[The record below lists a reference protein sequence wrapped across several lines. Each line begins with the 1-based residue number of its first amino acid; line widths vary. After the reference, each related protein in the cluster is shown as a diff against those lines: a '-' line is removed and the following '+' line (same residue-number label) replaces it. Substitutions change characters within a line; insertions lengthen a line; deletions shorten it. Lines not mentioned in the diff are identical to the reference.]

1 VDGFESNASGSPE
14 SGLLVRG
21 DAGRLTEK
29 RQADVLLRRVT
40 WLAQTPP
47 KFQDQLL
54 TRADLLRLKKGD
66 LLYDVGDDATG
77 LFGVAE
83 GHVEV
88 HAPRAG
94 VDATLSFVGGPGF
107 WFGDIAALTGQP
119 RRVGI
124 VARTDCR
131 LLRVPRAQIV
141 RLTEADP
148 EVWRSFS
155 LLLARNY
162 AKAMGIIHALKQSDP
177 ARRVAAM
184 LVVVVEDN
192 APGVTTAP
200 ASQWDIG
207 ELAHLGRSKVNA
219 SLKALESRGLIQRR
233 YRSIDVVDAA
243 GLRIFVH
250 EPGALGAPS
259 RPLTKGRS

>member
-1 VDGFESNASGSPE
+1 VGSLQGASGGE
-14 SGLLVRG
+14 LD
-21 DAGRLTEK
+21 DAQTRRDGRRSTEK
-29 RQADVLLRRVT
+29 RQAEAFLRGVT

-47 KFQDQLL
+47 NFQDQLL
-54 TRADLLRLKKGD
+54 SRADVLRLKKGE

-88 HAPRAG
+88 HAPRVG
-94 VDATLSFVGGPGF
+94 VEATLSFVGGPGF
-107 WFGDIAALTGQP
+107 WLGDIAALTGQP

-141 RLTEADP
+141 RMTETDS

-162 AKAMGIIHALKQSDP
+162 AKSMGIIHALKQTDP

-184 LVVVVEDN
+184 LAVVFEDN
-192 APGVTTAP
+192 PPGVTTAP

-207 ELAHLGRSKVNA
+207 ELANLGRSKVNT
-219 SLKALESRGLIQRR
+219 SLKALESRGLIRRR
-233 YRSIDVVDAA
+233 YGAIEVLDAD
-243 GLRIFVH
+243 GLRRLVH
-250 EPGALGAPS
+250 EGAA
-259 RPLTKGRS
+259 KA

>member
-1 VDGFESNASGSPE
+1 M
-14 SGLLVRG
+14 
-21 DAGRLTEK
+21 
-29 RQADVLLRRVT
+29 LRRVT

-54 TRADLLRLKKGD
+54 SRADLLRLKKGD

-94 VDATLSFVGGPGF
+94 VEATLSFVGGPGF
-107 WFGDIAALTGQP
+107 WFGDIAALTGHP

-131 LLRVPRAQIV
+131 LLRAPRAQIV
-141 RLTEADP
+141 RLTETDP

-184 LVVVVEDN
+184 LAVVVEDN
-192 APGVTTAP
+192 PPGVTIAP

-207 ELAHLGRSKVNA
+207 ELAHLGRSKVNT
-219 SLKALESRGLIQRR
+219 SLKALESRGLIRRR
-233 YRSIDVVDAA
+233 YGAIEVVDAD
-243 GLRIFVH
+243 GLRKLVH
-250 EPGALGAPS
+250 EGASQA
-259 RPLTKGRS
+259 

>member
-1 VDGFESNASGSPE
+1 MMS
-14 SGLLVRG
+14 
-21 DAGRLTEK
+21 
-29 RQADVLLRRVT
+29 
-40 WLAQTPP
+40 
-47 KFQDQLL
+47 
-54 TRADLLRLKKGD
+54 
-66 LLYDVGDDATG
+66 TG

-94 VDATLSFVGGPGF
+94 VEATLSFVGGPGF
-107 WFGDIAALTGQP
+107 WFGDIAAFTGQP

-141 RLTEADP
+141 RLAEADP

-162 AKAMGIIHALKQSDP
+162 AKAMGIIHALKQRDP
-177 ARRVAAM
+177 ARRVAAI

-192 APGVTTAP
+192 AAGVTTAP

-219 SLKALESRGLIQRR
+219 SLKALESRGLIRRR
-233 YRSIDVVDAA
+233 YRSIEVIDAP
-243 GLRIFVH
+243 GLRKFVH
-250 EPGALGAPS
+250 EPGAPRAVVTPVD
-259 RPLTKGRS
+259 

>member
-1 VDGFESNASGSPE
+1 MDGVERAANGSP
-14 SGLLVRG
+14 
-21 DAGRLTEK
+21 GRRAATRSDGGRSTER
-29 RQADVLLRRVT
+29 RQADAFLRGVT

-54 TRADLLRLKKGD
+54 SKADLLRLKKGD

-107 WFGDIAALTGQP
+107 WLGDIAAFTGQP

-131 LLRVPRAQIV
+131 LMRVPRAEIV
-141 RLTEADP
+141 RLAEIDP

-184 LVVVVEDN
+184 LAVLIEDN
-192 APGVTTAP
+192 AAGVTIAP

-207 ELAHLGRSKVNA
+207 ELAHLGRSKVNT

-250 EPGALGAPS
+250 EPGAPGAPS

>member
-1 VDGFESNASGSPE
+1 VDGVESAANGSPE
-14 SGLLVRG
+14 NRAPTRG
-21 DAGRLTEK
+21 DGGRSTEK
-29 RQADVLLRRVT
+29 RQADALLRRVT

-54 TRADLLRLKKGD
+54 SRADLLRLKKGD
-66 LLYDVGDDATG
+66 LVYEVGDDATG

-88 HAPRAG
+88 HAPCAG

-107 WFGDIAALTGQP
+107 WFGDIAAFTGQP

-141 RLTEADP
+141 RLAETDP

-184 LVVVVEDN
+184 LAVLVEDN
-192 APGVTTAP
+192 AAGVTIAP
-200 ASQWDIG
+200 ASQRDIG

-219 SLKALESRGLIQRR
+219 SLKALESRGLIRRR
-233 YRSIDVVDAA
+233 YRSIEVIDAP
-243 GLRIFVH
+243 GLRKFVH
-250 EPGALGAPS
+250 EPGGPRALVTS
-259 RPLTKGRS
+259 ID

>member
-1 VDGFESNASGSPE
+1 VDGVESAANGSPE
-14 SGLLVRG
+14 NGAPTRG
-21 DAGRLTEK
+21 DGGRLTEK
-29 RQADVLLRRVT
+29 RQADALLRRVT

-54 TRADLLRLKKGD
+54 SRADLLRLKKGD
-66 LLYDVGDDATG
+66 LVYEVGDDATG

-107 WFGDIAALTGQP
+107 WFGDIAAFTGQP

-141 RLTEADP
+141 RLAETDP
-148 EVWRSFS
+148 EVWRSFA

-184 LVVVVEDN
+184 LAVLVEDN
-192 APGVTTAP
+192 AAGVTIAP

-219 SLKALESRGLIQRR
+219 SLKALESRGLIRRR
-233 YRSIDVVDAA
+233 YRSIEVIDAP
-243 GLRIFVH
+243 GLRKFVH
-250 EPGALGAPS
+250 EPGAPRALVTS
-259 RPLTKGRS
+259 ID

>member
-1 VDGFESNASGSPE
+1 VDGVERAANGSPDNRAATR
-14 SGLLVRG
+14 SDG
-21 DAGRLTEK
+21 GRSTEK
-29 RQADVLLRRVT
+29 RQADALLRRVT
-40 WLAQTPP
+40 WLGQTPP

-54 TRADLLRLKKGD
+54 SRADLLRLKKGD

-207 ELAHLGRSKVNA
+207 ELAHLGRRKVNA

-233 YRSIDVVDAA
+233 YRSIEVIDAP
-243 GLRIFVH
+243 GLRKFVH
-250 EPGALGAPS
+250 EPGAPRTS
-259 RPLTKGRS
+259 ID